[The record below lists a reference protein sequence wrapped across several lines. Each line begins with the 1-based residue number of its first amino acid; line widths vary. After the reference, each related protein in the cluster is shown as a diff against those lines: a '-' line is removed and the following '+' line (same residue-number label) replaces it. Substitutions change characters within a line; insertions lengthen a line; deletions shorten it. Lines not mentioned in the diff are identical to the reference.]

1 MDNSSNKESKPS
13 KTNNFIFQH
22 PDQQWKPNF
31 ANQPVNN
38 INTTNTDQSTIHADG
53 QEKTTTSYKGKI
65 NVDWD
70 DLSSQFEQNVSMSSA
85 ALRQSQRQ
93 ESFLSF
99 KAPLARVQ
107 GTQEERRRQALK
119 MQKSVCRIFLY

>member
-1 MDNSSNKESKPS
+1 MESKPS

-22 PDQQWKPNF
+22 PDQQWNPNF

-38 INTTNTDQSTIHADG
+38 TIKTTSTDQSNTNADG

-70 DLSSQFEQNVSMSSA
+70 DLSSRFEQNVSMSSA

-99 KAPLARVQ
+99 KAPLAHVQ
-107 GTQEERRRQALK
+107 STQEERRRQALE
-119 MQKSVCRIFLY
+119 MQKSVCRIFLYYFLE